1 MAMGSRTNAQAP
13 AAFTPARHAQ
23 DEWMDALPGK
33 HRIILDMTSPSALPE
48 GIRFAGNLFTGHKT
62 GYGLEEKEIAIIM
75 VLRHSATAYGYTDAI
90 WSKYGR
96 SLGGSNA
103 DPAAPP
109 PAANPYNTGD
119 SMQLAGLA
127 KRGVHFVVCG
137 SASLGLAR
145 RIAGANGK
153 PTRIKEWPQRAPS
166 ATSPSVWP
174 AWCPSHAQERGY
186 ATCSSADP
194 VPRVNHRPGRREAR
208 TVLGSRSPQEVPMSL
223 SHRSDRR
230 GFVARALA
238 ATAAGWSAV
247 SLRAS
252 DGVEQAGNSTAWL
265 KDVPGKSRCFFDF
278 PSTQRLGLR
287 RQNYLTGLPVV
298 RWRWSGR
305 STAWSVLE
313 HRAGIQRCHVNVRP
327 RRF

>member
-1 MAMGSRTNAQAP
+1 MKLDVKGRRQLVAGLGAAATAVAMGTRASAQAP
-13 AAFTPARHAQ
+13 AAFAPARHAQ
-23 DEWMDALPGK
+23 DEWMDTLPGK

-62 GYGLEEKEIAIIM
+62 GYGLEDNEVAIIM

-96 SLGGSNA
+96 SMGGSNS

-153 PTRIKEWPQRAPS
+153 PDEVIKEMAANVLPNGHLAIGVAGVVPV
-166 ATSPSVWP
+166 A
-174 AWCPSHAQERGY
+174 HAQERGY
-186 ATCSSADP
+186 SY
-194 VPRVNHRPGRREAR
+194 
-208 TVLGSRSPQEVPMSL
+208 L
-223 SHRSDRR
+223 
-230 GFVARALA
+230 FV
-238 ATAAGWSAV
+238 G
-247 SLRAS
+247 
-252 DGVEQAGNSTAWL
+252 
-265 KDVPGKSRCFFDF
+265 
-278 PSTQRLGLR
+278 
-287 RQNYLTGLPVV
+287 
-298 RWRWSGR
+298 
-305 STAWSVLE
+305 
-313 HRAGIQRCHVNVRP
+313 
-327 RRF
+327 